1 MLFFLTDKSGPILN
15 CFENHQH
22 RGSDTEGDFDWEI
35 RIEILKSGSSYFQS
49 NTNSE
54 NKFRDGICN
63 LKPRRGRIMDLFGN
77 YFNSEVHNWRQCN
90 YYETYELEKI
100 AEQGIIHFHNES
112 KIKSRGKSTIISSS
126 SRHRE
131 RH

>member
-1 MLFFLTDKSGPILN
+1 MSRKRSQWNDKPRTRKGNIVTTRGKLHHFKAEFQARDMLFFLTDKSGPILN

-49 NTNSE
+49 NTNSQ

-77 YFNSEVHNWRQCN
+77 YFNSEVHN
-90 YYETYELEKI
+90 
-100 AEQGIIHFHNES
+100 
-112 KIKSRGKSTIISSS
+112 
-126 SRHRE
+126 
-131 RH
+131 